1 MINCRVGGR
10 SVLMMAAKQVRGR
23 QKAPAIEVR
32 RRKYLAQFFMLL
44 GITHMASAPALA
56 QRAELISRTE
66 LRVCADPRNLPFSN
80 EAREG
85 FENKIAEIIGAD
97 LELPVSY
104 VWFPQV
110 TGFVRNTLRARE
122 CDLVMGAVSGD
133 GVMDSTNPYY
143 HTGYM
148 MVTRSADEIGA
159 RSVGDPALAAKK
171 FGVVAATP
179 PTDLLLRHN
188 LMNQM
193 RAYSLRVDT
202 RISNPPRAMLQD
214 LVDGVIDVAL
224 VWGPPAGYAIKQ
236 EHLPL
241 TAVFIEPE
249 PNAPRLDYRIAMG
262 VRANEPEWRRRI
274 NQAIGKHKMEIA
286 TVLADYGVPIM
297 GDQGQPNP

>member
-1 MINCRVGGR
+1 MTAKRPFSWGDCLGR
-10 SVLMMAAKQVRGR
+10 TQLDGHSVRFLIVLAASLLAGT
-23 QKAPAIEVR
+23 PAW
-32 RRKYLAQFFMLL
+32 
-44 GITHMASAPALA
+44 T
-56 QRAELISRTE
+56 QRAEMISRTE
-66 LRVCADPRNLPFSN
+66 LRVCADPHNLPFSN

-85 FENKIAEIIGAD
+85 FENRIAEIIGAD
-97 LELPVSY
+97 LELPVTY

-133 GVMDSTNPYY
+133 GIVDSTNPYY

-148 MVTRSADEIGA
+148 IVTRTADGITA

-171 FGVVAATP
+171 FGVIAATP
-179 PTDLLLRHN
+179 PTDLLVRHH
-188 LMNQM
+188 LMDQVKP
-193 RAYSLRVDT
+193 YSLRVDT

-224 VWGPPAGYAIKQ
+224 IWGPPAGYAIKR

-241 TAVFIEPE
+241 TANPIEPE

-274 NQAIGKHKMEIA
+274 NQAVGKHKTEIA
-286 TVLADYGVPIM
+286 GVLADFGVPM
-297 GDQGQPNP
+297 LDEQGRPAP

>member
-1 MINCRVGGR
+1 MTANQMLDTQRRPVTWTGCRGHVVCYLLLCG
-10 SVLMMAAKQVRGR
+10 AA
-23 QKAPAIEVR
+23 
-32 RRKYLAQFFMLL
+32 LL
-44 GITHMASAPALA
+44 TATSARA

-85 FENKIAEIIGAD
+85 FENKIAKIIGAD

-133 GVMDSTNPYY
+133 GIMDSTNPYY

-148 MVTRSADEIGA
+148 MVTRKADKITA
-159 RSVGDPALAAKK
+159 RSVGDPALTSKK
-171 FGVVAATP
+171 FGVIAATP

-188 LMNQM
+188 LMNQV
-193 RAYSLRVDT
+193 RAYPLRVDT
-202 RISNPPRAMLQD
+202 RISNPPNAMLHD

-224 VWGPPAGYAIKQ
+224 VWGPPAGYAITQ

-274 NQAIGKHKMEIA
+274 NQAIGKHKAEIA
-286 TVLADYGVPIM
+286 TVLASYGVPILD
-297 GDQGQPNP
+297 DQGQPNP

>member
-1 MINCRVGGR
+1 MIAERIN
-10 SVLMMAAKQVRGR
+10 
-23 QKAPAIEVR
+23 
-32 RRKYLAQFFMLL
+32 RRKRRAGWAGGVGRVLPHFFVVGAALLACV
-44 GITHMASAPALA
+44 PAYA

-80 EAREG
+80 QEQEG

-97 LELPVSY
+97 LGLPVSY

-122 CDLVMGAVSGD
+122 CDLIMGTVSGD
-133 GVMDSTNPYY
+133 GIVDSTNPYY

-148 MVTRSADEIGA
+148 LVTRTADGIKA
-159 RSVGDPALAAKK
+159 RSVGDPSLASKK
-171 FGVVAATP
+171 FGVIAATP

-188 LMNQM
+188 LMGQV

-224 VWGPPAGYAIKQ
+224 VWGPPAGYAITK

-274 NQAIGKHKMEIA
+274 NQAIGKHKAEIA
-286 TVLADYGVPIM
+286 QVLADYGVPM
-297 GDQGQPNP
+297 LDEPGQTTP

>member
-1 MINCRVGGR
+1 MTIAERIGPAARV
-10 SVLMMAAKQVRGR
+10 L
-23 QKAPAIEVR
+23 PF
-32 RRKYLAQFFMLL
+32 LAVIGALL
-44 GITHMASAPALA
+44 AAPALA

-66 LRVCADPRNLPFSN
+66 LRVCADPHDLPFSN
-80 EAREG
+80 QEREG
-85 FENKIAEIIGAD
+85 FENKIAEIVGAD
-97 LELPVSY
+97 LDLPVSY

-122 CDLVMGAVSGD
+122 CDLIMGTVSGD
-133 GVMDSTNPYY
+133 GVVDSTNPYY

-148 MVTRSADEIGA
+148 LVTRTADAITA
-159 RSVGDPALAAKK
+159 RSVGDPALASKR
-171 FGVVAATP
+171 FGVIAATP

-188 LMNQM
+188 LMDHV

-224 VWGPPAGYAIKQ
+224 IWGPPAGYAITR

-249 PNAPRLDYRIAMG
+249 PDAPRLDYRIAMG

-274 NQAIGKHKMEIA
+274 NQAINKHKADIA
-286 TVLADYGVPIM
+286 AVLADYGVPLLNEP
-297 GDQGQPNP
+297 GQANP